1 MKVAIG
7 ILVYNGADTLPATL
21 SSLADQDLLRDAT
34 STVSV
39 HVVANGCTDDSAAVA
54 RAQLDAIRVADPAAR
69 WSAHVHELE
78 VANKCNAW
86 EHFVH
91 HASEADADL
100 LVLLD
105 CDILFGDQATLSR
118 MVHALRDDP
127 RLHVAT
133 SFPVKHVELEAS
145 SVLERLSSR
154 ITDSRADE
162 HAVCGQLYAGRA
174 EVLRRIHMPIGL
186 QVEDGFIRA
195 MVLTDGFRS
204 AEQLE
209 RIRRIDDV
217 RHVYEAHL
225 SPSDLVR
232 HEAWLVRNTVA
243 LSYLYA
249 AFEALP
255 LEQTGQHAGE
265 LVDALNRNVADWFP
279 ALFVAASRDRHPLV
293 PRPVRW
299 RRLERW
305 WALPIS
311 RKPVGLPKAV
321 LTTCF
326 DAVVCARAER
336 ELAELRAD
344 TLRDRWVSRLAARRR
359 TLRDVPRRPR
369 PSGEAASA

>member
-1 MKVAIG
+1 MKVSIG
-7 ILVYNGADTLPATL
+7 ILVHNGADTLPATL
-21 SSLADQDLLRDAT
+21 RSLAGQRLLRDADA
-34 STVSV
+34 SV
-39 HVVANGCTDDSAAVA
+39 HVVANGCTDDSVGVA
-54 RAQLDAIRVADPAAR
+54 RAELEALRAVEADPR
-69 WSAHVHELE
+69 WSFVIHDLP
-78 VANKCNAW
+78 VANKCGAW

-91 HASEADADL
+91 HSSDADADH

-105 CDILFGDQATLSR
+105 CDILFGDEDTVGR
-118 MVHALRDDP
+118 MVRALDDDP

-145 SVLERLSSR
+145 GLLERLSSR
-154 ITDSRADE
+154 ITDARLDE

-204 AEQLE
+204 PEHLE
-209 RIRRIDDV
+209 RVRRIDGV
-217 RHVYEAHL
+217 RHLYEAHL
-225 SPSDLVR
+225 SPERLVR
-232 HEAWLVRNTVA
+232 HEAWLVRNTVT

-255 LEQTGQHAGE
+255 LELTGQHAGE
-265 LVDALNRNVADWFP
+265 LVAALNDTTPDWFA

-299 RRLERW
+299 RRLAAW
-305 WALPIS
+305 WAMPIS
-311 RKPVGLPKAV
+311 RRPVALPKVA

-326 DAVVCARAER
+326 DLVVCARAER
-336 ELAELRAD
+336 GLADYRTD
-344 TLRDRWVSRLAARRR
+344 TLRHRWVSRVRAPRR
-359 TLRDVPRRPR
+359 TLRRLPARSRD
-369 PSGEAASA
+369 SEEAASA